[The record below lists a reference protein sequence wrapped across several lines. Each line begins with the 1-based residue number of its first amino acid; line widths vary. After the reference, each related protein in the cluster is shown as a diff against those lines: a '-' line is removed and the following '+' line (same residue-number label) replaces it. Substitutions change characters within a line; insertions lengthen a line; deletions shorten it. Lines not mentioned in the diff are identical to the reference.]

1 MKALKVFH
9 NRCPVCQKAPIF
21 RGLFS
26 MNRVCPVCGN
36 RFEKEEGY
44 FMGAM
49 IIAYF
54 VGTLL
59 ALPTLLIA
67 VFVMQ
72 VEFPIAVMLASLQM
86 VVLGLFLFR
95 FSRLAWINIENYGSQ
110 KLK

>member
-1 MKALKVFH
+1 
-9 NRCPVCQKAPIF
+9 
-21 RGLFS
+21 

-86 VVLGLFLFR
+86 VVFGLFLFR
-95 FSRLAWINIENYGSQ
+95 LSRLAWINIENYGSQ